1 MRQKEEV
8 GTMVI
13 WKDLKTNS
21 RPPKQSMSGSH
32 IQRKQPLVEGVSLND
47 RQVSVCLHSMHG
59 LQRNQCNL
67 EAISSFQGT
76 VHSFKKKK
84 EGKPRGLDVFY
95 MLSTLILKTC
105 KSRGAP
111 VTADVSW
118 ISPQY
123 IRA

>member
-1 MRQKEEV
+1 
-8 GTMVI
+8 MVI

-84 EGKPRGLDVFY
+84 RRE
-95 MLSTLILKTC
+95 T
-105 KSRGAP
+105 SRTRCFLYALHSD
-111 VTADVSW
+111 TENL
-118 ISPQY
+118 
-123 IRA
+123 